1 MNFDRAQLSRRTM
14 LAGVAF
20 TTAMGA
26 VVAGTHAA
34 LADDDA
40 TPAAE
45 AAGDAPTDL
54 AKLPRIKVDLVAPPN
69 VHAHEQV
76 ATGGPAIYEF
86 SMTVR
91 EKPMVIDQDGTTIQ
105 GMTYD
110 GTVPGPMMVVH
121 EGDYVELTLA
131 SDENNTLQHNID
143 LHAATGGGGGG
154 ALTLI
159 NPGEQVKLR
168 FKATRIGAFLY
179 HCAPGG
185 EMIPYHVCSGMS
197 GAIMV
202 LPRDGLKDGQGKPLK
217 YDRIYYVGEQDFY
230 VPRDKDG
237 KFKTYDNAGDQYVD
251 AIEVMKGL
259 VPTHVVFNGAAGAL
273 TGKNAMQANVGEN
286 VLIIHTTPNRDTRP
300 HIIGGHGDY
309 VWEDGKFENPPSL
322 GLETWLVAGGS
333 AAAALYKFRQ
343 PGVYSYVNHNLIEAI
358 YLGATAQF
366 KVEGKWDDDL
376 MTLLQKP
383 TPTAG

>member
-1 MNFDRAQLSRRTM
+1 MDFHKQMLSRRAV
-14 LAGVAF
+14 LAGVAIG
-20 TTAMGA
+20 TAAGA
-26 VVAGTHAA
+26 MVGATRVAM
-34 LADDDA
+34 
-40 TPAAE
+40 AE
-45 AAGDAPTDL
+45 AGDEAAPVTAPAETDL
-54 AKLPRIKVDLVAPPN
+54 ARLPRIKVDLVPPPH

-76 ATGGPAIYEF
+76 ASGGPAIYEF
-86 SMTVR
+86 HMTVR
-91 EKPMVIDQDGTTIQ
+91 EKPLVIDADGTTIQ

-121 EGDYVELTLA
+121 QGDYIELTLG

-168 FKATRIGAFLY
+168 FKATRPGVFLY

-197 GAIMV
+197 GVVMV
-202 LPRDGLKDGQGKPLK
+202 LPRDGLKDGNGKPLT

-230 VPRDKDG
+230 VPRGSDG
-237 KFKTYDNAGDQYVD
+237 KYKTYDNAGDQYVD
-251 AIEVMKGL
+251 AVEVMKTL
-259 VPTHVVFNGAAGAL
+259 TPTHVVFNGAVGAL
-273 TGKNAMQANVGEN
+273 TGKNAMAAKVGEN
-286 VLIIHTTPNRDTRP
+286 VLVVHSTPNRDTRP

-309 VWEDGKFENPPSL
+309 VWENGKFENAPSL
-322 GLETWLVAGGS
+322 GLETWKVAGGS
-333 AAAALYKFRQ
+333 AAAAMYRFLQ
-343 PGVYSYVNHNLIEAI
+343 PGAYSYVNHNLIEAI

-366 KVEGKWDDDL
+366 KVDGQWNDDL
-376 MTLLQKP
+376 MALLEKP
-383 TPTAG
+383 TPIAG